1 MLLMH
6 SLWQQL
12 HLYRVI
18 KVTGDWQYANP
29 FFLEIKAIMKKYLV
43 LPLLVLLCSKIT
55 FGQVLDSAYLKC
67 VYKLTY
73 VPDSLKPE
81 KKRTDV
87 LHLLIGK
94 HVSTF
99 FSYDNYRADSAL
111 RTDIQNSV
119 AAANDYLKNPKL
131 GAMYRKPGLYSEYQ
145 LFIDYPKSKI
155 TTTDLLV
162 STAYLYEEETEKIS
176 WKIKKDTATVNG
188 FLCQKA
194 TGDFHGRAYNAWF
207 ALKFPMNAGPYK
219 FSGLPGLI
227 VKVAD
232 TREHYSYELTA
243 IEKLAAKMPVILNP
257 EKYIRTSRK
266 DFRSGVKKAFENP
279 YQALTGNGT
288 TIKGDTK
295 WLQKSMP
302 YNPIELF

>member
-1 MLLMH
+1 
-6 SLWQQL
+6 
-12 HLYRVI
+12 
-18 KVTGDWQYANP
+18 
-29 FFLEIKAIMKKYLV
+29 MKKYLI
-43 LPLLVLLCSKIT
+43 LSLLVLLCSKIT

-94 HVSTF
+94 KVSTF
-99 FSYDNYRADSAL
+99 FSYDNFRADSAL
-111 RTDIQNSV
+111 RTDIQNGVS
-119 AAANDYLKNPKL
+119 AANDYLKNPKL
-131 GAMYRKPGLYSEYQ
+131 GAKYMKPGLYSEYR
-145 LFIDYPKSKI
+145 LFINYPKNKI

-162 STAYLYEEETEKIS
+162 STAYLYEEKPEKIS
-176 WKIKKDTATVNG
+176 WKIEKDTATING
-188 FLCQKA
+188 LMCRKA
-194 TGDFHGRAYNAWF
+194 TGDFQGRTYNAWF
-207 ALKFPMNAGPYK
+207 ALQVPMSAGPYK

-227 VKVAD
+227 VKIAD

-243 IEKLAAKMPVILNP
+243 MEKLGVKVPIALDA

-279 YQALTGNGT
+279 YQALAGNGT
-288 TIKGDTK
+288 TIKGNTK